1 MGITAVDSGM
11 RPGGLHGGARP
22 RVSVSAS
29 TADHI
34 SGRRRV
40 TTQLCQC
47 LHMHFAV
54 SENELLYLDS
64 HVSEMVVSKFFDIV
78 LIHML
83 TFDQRLWTVVFPSL
97 LRSSIPL
104 SSPVIVEYIS
114 RL

>member
-1 MGITAVDSGM
+1 MGAHV
-11 RPGGLHGGARP
+11 RGLAHRLPTTSQGA
-22 RVSVSAS
+22 S
-29 TADHI
+29 
-34 SGRRRV
+34 
-40 TTQLCQC
+40 QLSCQC

-54 SENELLYLDS
+54 SENELLHLDS

-104 SSPVIVEYIS
+104 SSPMIVEYISSPVIVEYIS